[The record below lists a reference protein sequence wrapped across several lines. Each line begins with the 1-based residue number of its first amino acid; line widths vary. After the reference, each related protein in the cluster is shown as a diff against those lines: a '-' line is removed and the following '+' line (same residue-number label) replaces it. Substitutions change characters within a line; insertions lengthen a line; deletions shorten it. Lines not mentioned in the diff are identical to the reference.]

1 MAITSAGETGTAQ
14 PSEAAAVEILM
25 NRGLRNMWY
34 PVAPGWMIGPAP
46 VGLTRLSE
54 NIVLWRD
61 SAGKVHALE
70 DRCPHRGARLTLG
83 WSLGDRL
90 ACWYHG
96 VEVRG
101 DGVVP
106 RVPAQANA
114 PMEGKR
120 CVRSYHVEERAGT
133 IFVWFGDSLHAD
145 PAELQLPDELVSPEY
160 EAILCTAHWKC
171 NYRYA
176 IDNVMDPMH
185 GAYLHAQSHS
195 MAEGD
200 KHAEMRL
207 RKTDTGFVFE
217 KANQRGVNFDWTEFG
232 ITNALWLRLEI
243 PYGKQAGP
251 GGAFTIVGMVVPV
264 DEEHCRVFFWR
275 IRKISGWQKDTW
287 KFMYRARL
295 EKLHWDVLEQDR
307 VVLED
312 MAPQAREH
320 EFLYQHDAGLGR
332 VRTTLLK
339 AARDQVKALAAA
351 KSAAGEAPRAAGV
364 A

>member
-1 MAITSAGETGTAQ
+1 MATASEMQEVET
-14 PSEAAAVEILM
+14 LL
-25 NRGLRNMWY
+25 NRGLRNYWY
-34 PVAPGWMIGPAP
+34 PVAPSWMVRDKP

-61 SAGKVHALE
+61 ADGAVRALE
-70 DRCPHRGARLTLG
+70 DRCPHRGARLSLG
-83 WSLGDRL
+83 WALGDRV

-96 VEVRG
+96 VEVKG
-101 DGVVP
+101 DGVVA

-120 CVRSYHVEERAGT
+120 CVRSYHVQEKAGA
-133 IFVWFGDSLHAD
+133 IFVWFGDALHAE
-145 PAELQLPDELVSPEY
+145 PAPLVLPEELVSEDY

-200 KHAEMRL
+200 KHAEMKL

-217 KANQRGVNFDWTEFG
+217 KAGQRGVNFDWTEFG
-232 ITNALWLRLEI
+232 VTDALWLRLEI

-251 GGAFTIVGMVVPV
+251 GGAFTIVGMVAPV
-264 DEEHCRVFFWR
+264 DEDHCRVFFWR
-275 IRKISGWQKDTW
+275 IRKIPKGWQRDTW
-287 KFMYRARL
+287 KFLYRARL
-295 EKLHWDVLEQDR
+295 EGLHWAVLEQDR

-332 VRTTLLK
+332 VRTVLLK
-339 AARDQVKALAAA
+339 AARDQVQALNAA
-351 KSAAGEAPRAAGV
+351 KTVAGEAPRAAG
-364 A
+364 AA

>member
-1 MAITSAGETGTAQ
+1 MTATTEMQ
-14 PSEAAAVEILM
+14 DIE
-25 NRGLRNMWY
+25 GLLNGGLLNLWY
-34 PVAPGWMIGPAP
+34 PVAPAWMVGTHP
-46 VGLTRLSE
+46 VGLTRLSQ

-61 SAGKVHALE
+61 GDGKVRALE
-70 DRCPHRGARLTLG
+70 DRCPHRGARLSLG
-83 WSLGDRL
+83 WALGDRL

-96 VEVRG
+96 VEVQT
-101 DGVVP
+101 DGVVA
-106 RVPAQANA
+106 RVPAQAKA

-120 CVRSYHVEERAGT
+120 CVRSYHAEEKAGA
-133 IFVWFGDSLHAD
+133 IFVWFGDAMHAEPVPLDLPEELTD
-145 PAELQLPDELVSPEY
+145 PDYA
-160 EAILCTAHWKC
+160 AILCTAHWTC

-232 ITNALWLRLEI
+232 ITGALWLRLEI

-251 GGAFTIVGMVVPV
+251 GGPFRIVGMVVPV
-264 DEEHCRVFFWR
+264 DEQNCRVFFWR
-275 IRKISGWQKDTW
+275 IRKVGGWQRDTW
-287 KFMYRARL
+287 QFLYRARL
-295 EKLHWDVLEQDR
+295 EGLHWAVLEQDR

-312 MAPQAREH
+312 MAPQARER

-332 VRTTLLK
+332 VRVSMQRM
-339 AARDQVKALAAA
+339 ARDQIRALAVAQE
-351 KSAAGEAPRAAGV
+351 AAGASPRSADV